1 MMEHYEDSPEQ
12 SQENFLTSQL
22 PERYGIGKS
31 RVYDRMNTLHIQ
43 TFKENG
49 RAYISPSSLKLMDDL
64 NTYLNAKQGEI
75 KDFFQQCLD
84 EGRIVFSK
92 TPQLEDLE
100 TEATVTESEAIAP
113 QSVPIVAQQPQFPVE
128 EPSKES
134 SQSTIAQLQAQRGQQ
149 NRASDIQEV
158 AEQAQIQAFDRIVAL
173 EKMTLIYEATED
185 FTVPGLREQ
194 LEEHRAAC
202 REARQSRNAAYE
214 VNDFLAEAVA
224 LAMNGSNSSTAS
236 SRSQSPTANGVSTSA

>member
-1 MMEHYEDSPEQ
+1 MMEHYEDFPEQ
-12 SQENFLTSQL
+12 SQENLLTSQL
-22 PERYGIGKS
+22 PERYGISKS
-31 RVYDRMNTLHIQ
+31 RVYERMNALHIQ

-49 RAYISPSSLKLMDDL
+49 RACISPSSLRLMDDL
-64 NTYLNAKQGEI
+64 NSYLKTKQGEI

-84 EGRIVFSK
+84 EGRIVFPK

-100 TEATVTESEAIAP
+100 TEATVTKSEAIAP
-113 QSVPIVAQQPQFPVE
+113 QSVPVVAQQPQFPVE
-128 EPSKES
+128 ASKES

-149 NRASDIQEV
+149 TRASDIQEV
-158 AEQAQIQAFDRIVAL
+158 AEQAQIQAFNRIVAR

-194 LEEHRAAC
+194 LEEHRAAN
-202 REARQSRNAAYE
+202 REARQSRNAAHE

-236 SRSQSPTANGVSTSA
+236 SRSQSPTANGVFTSA